1 MKQLM
6 QLNHQTF
13 SILIFEKKKY
23 LLNLRAALCRSVQ
36 LVAAFLSSRAG
47 CLYVKRTLNR
57 ELKQELWST
66 SQPTLAQFSLG
77 YGAVLAVGVDR
88 HRDAVDTGTQ

>member
-1 MKQLM
+1 M
-6 QLNHQTF
+6 
-13 SILIFEKKKY
+13 
-23 LLNLRAALCRSVQ
+23 
-36 LVAAFLSSRAG
+36 
-47 CLYVKRTLNR
+47 YVKRTLNR